1 MKLVCTQV
9 QDRRTKFIHACWF
22 SILIHG
28 ELFQT
33 PCTGFF
39 DFNIGT
45 QINTGWILRFIQT
58 LSWTKTC
65 SRLKTQQSLHKYV
78 NILNNVLLVIRLYTP
93 NYMHFNH
100 LSQLPQIH
108 GHQYQNP
115 VEVNP
120 LQDRLNLN
128 SVEYTV
134 CETQP
139 YLD

>member
-1 MKLVCTQV
+1 MVNYFKHLV
-9 QDRRTKFIHACWF
+9 QDFLTFIWARKLTLVGF
-22 SILIHG
+22 YA
-28 ELFQT
+28 LFKR
-33 PCTGFF
+33 
-39 DFNIGT
+39 
-45 QINTGWILRFIQT
+45 LRGQ
-58 LSWTKTC
+58 KTC

>member
-1 MKLVCTQV
+1 
-9 QDRRTKFIHACWF
+9 
-22 SILIHG
+22 
-28 ELFQT
+28 
-33 PCTGFF
+33 
-39 DFNIGT
+39 
-45 QINTGWILRFIQT
+45 
-58 LSWTKTC
+58 
-65 SRLKTQQSLHKYV
+65 
-78 NILNNVLLVIRLYTP
+78 
-93 NYMHFNH
+93 MHFNH

-108 GHQYQNP
+108 GYQYQNP